1 MDEGQRRQPQLRH
14 DNLYIG
20 QTMVQGH
27 RRDSSRASHEICADS
42 EGPETSAQHG
52 TLTPH
57 PHPHPSLRHVVDACS
72 DEPNNSLKKTKLYR

>member
-42 EGPETSAQHG
+42 EGPETSG
-52 TLTPH
+52 R
-57 PHPHPSLRHVVDACS
+57 SM
-72 DEPNNSLKKTKLYR
+72 EP